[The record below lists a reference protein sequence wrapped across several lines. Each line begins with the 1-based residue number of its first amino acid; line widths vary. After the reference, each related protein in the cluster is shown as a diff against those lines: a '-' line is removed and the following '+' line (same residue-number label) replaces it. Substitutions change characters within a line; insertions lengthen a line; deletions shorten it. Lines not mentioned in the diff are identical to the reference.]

1 MSQYC
6 TYLTVYKGNK
16 MPPFYIGSTSVERVH
31 GGYKGTV
38 LSAAYKEVWNEELKH
53 RDELFETKIV
63 SVHDSRKDALD
74 KENKLHIQLGVKDN
88 NLYINKAVASGCFG
102 NMDEASI
109 EKMRKTKKAQG
120 KIVGA
125 KVSARRNDPQ
135 WKETVGKEAALKLSK
150 TKRDPSRAHMEAERN
165 RKNSETVNSEE
176 WKRTVGVERSKKI
189 SETVKKLQSN
199 PEWIA
204 TKGKQRI
211 ESLSKTLNDP
221 VWKATVGAAAN
232 QKRSISVSKAKSS
245 PEWKAKNSTLCALCN
260 KAYSNNVLSR
270 HIVKCTKDK
279 ENLS

>member
-16 MPPFYIGSTSVERVH
+16 MPPFYIGSTSVKRVY

-189 SETVKKLQSN
+189 SETVKKIQSN

-204 TKGKQRI
+204 TKGKQRL
-211 ESLSKTLNDP
+211 ENLKKTVSNP
-221 VWKATVGAAAN
+221 EWRATVFAAAN
-232 QKRSISVSKAKSS
+232 QKRSKSVSMTKSS
-245 PEWKAKNSTLCALCN
+245 PEWKAKNSTECLLCRKTYA
-260 KAYSNNVLSR
+260 NNVISR
-270 HIVKCTKDK
+270 HIIKCKRNKD
-279 ENLS
+279 N